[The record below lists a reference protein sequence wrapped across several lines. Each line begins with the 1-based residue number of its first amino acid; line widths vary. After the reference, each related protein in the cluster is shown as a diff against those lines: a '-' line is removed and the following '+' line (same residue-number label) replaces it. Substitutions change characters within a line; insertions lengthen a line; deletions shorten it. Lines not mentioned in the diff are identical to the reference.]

1 MMSEEKAT
9 VFVVGCYHV
18 FLNRSPEYTGL
29 RGWVDALIKGD
40 LTEDQVLERIKDSDE
55 YKAKWAA

>member
-1 MMSEEKAT
+1 

-29 RGWVDALIKGD
+29 RGWVDALIKGE

>member
-1 MMSEEKAT
+1 MNEEKAT
-9 VFVVGCYHV
+9 VFVVGAYHV

-29 RGWVDALIKGD
+29 RGWVDAILKGE
-40 LTEDQVLERIKDSDE
+40 LTLDQVIDGIKDSAE